1 MRVKHKVIFL
11 KGKISLGKKKLGKID
26 IFFSVKKLLCLL
38 YKVAWKGWKSW
49 WLYPESPY
57 YQKHQERGEKLL
69 EFRRKLH
76 IDLNES
82 LLLVVFHV
90 SWCICLWRS
99 FFPNNFPTLCLFFW
113 LNITLEQL
121 VTQLVYK
128 CFHTR
133 RPDIT
138 AFLWSSS
145 GEAFELSR
153 LFAQS
158 TLHLCDCS
166 ESLNYIASQPH
177 TLRVLD
183 SSRAA
188 LWHHF
193 CHKFYVQF
201 LNTTMEWRVRCLIT
215 LGWCGQADGCLG
227 LPYQTCVGGRGW
239 MMDGWD
245 WTFEC
250 RFYYKVLL
258 NI

>member
-133 RPDIT
+133 RPR
-138 AFLWSSS
+138 FS
-145 GEAFELSR
+145 GRPLGKLLNCHAC
-153 LFAQS
+153 
-158 TLHLCDCS
+158 LH
-166 ESLNYIASQPH
+166 
-177 TLRVLD
+177 RVLCICAIVV
-183 SSRAA
+183 RA
-188 LWHHF
+188 W
-193 CHKFYVQF
+193 
-201 LNTTMEWRVRCLIT
+201 TTLQVSLI
-215 LGWCGQADGCLG
+215 LCGCWTPAG
-227 LPYQTCVGGRGW
+227 LPFGTTSVTSFMYS
-239 MMDGWD
+239 
-245 WTFEC
+245 F
-250 RFYYKVLL
+250 
-258 NI
+258 

>member
-1 MRVKHKVIFL
+1 MKV
-11 KGKISLGKKKLGKID
+11 S
-26 IFFSVKKLLCLL
+26 
-38 YKVAWKGWKSW
+38 
-49 WLYPESPY
+49 
-57 YQKHQERGEKLL
+57 
-69 EFRRKLH
+69 
-76 IDLNES
+76 
-82 LLLVVFHV
+82 
-90 SWCICLWRS
+90 CLWCFMFPDASVYEEVS
-99 FFPNNFPTLCLFFW
+99 FQTIFQHCAYFFW

-215 LGWCGQADGCLG
+215 LG
-227 LPYQTCVGGRGW
+227 
-239 MMDGWD
+239 
-245 WTFEC
+245 
-250 RFYYKVLL
+250 
-258 NI
+258 

>member
-1 MRVKHKVIFL
+1 MKILMIVPRVTVLSEASGTWREVAGVQK
-11 KGKISLGKKKLGKID
+11 KIAYWSE
-26 IFFSVKKLLCLL
+26 
-38 YKVAWKGWKSW
+38 WKS
-49 WLYPESPY
+49 PAC
-57 YQKHQERGEKLL
+57 G
-69 EFRRKLH
+69 
-76 IDLNES
+76 
-82 LLLVVFHV
+82 V
-90 SWCICLWRS
+90 SCFLMHLS
-99 FFPNNFPTLCLFFW
+99 MNNFPTLCLFFW

-215 LGWCGQADGCLG
+215 LGWCGRADGCLG

-239 MMDGWD
+239 MMDGWMGLD
-245 WTFEC
+245 IWMQ
-250 RFYYKVLL
+250 VLL
-258 NI
+258 